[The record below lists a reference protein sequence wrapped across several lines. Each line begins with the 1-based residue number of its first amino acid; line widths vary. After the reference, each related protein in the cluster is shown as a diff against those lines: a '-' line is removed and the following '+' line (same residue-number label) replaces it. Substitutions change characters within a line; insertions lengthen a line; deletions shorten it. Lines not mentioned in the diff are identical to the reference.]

1 VKNTKLSSMIYPL
14 MQALDEEYLNCDAQF
29 GGKDQRKIFTFAM
42 KYLPQLQYKK
52 RIHLMN
58 PMIEGLNNEK
68 MSSSDLFSK
77 IEYTE
82 SKEEI
87 FKKIK
92 KCFCEEKS
100 TKGGLFQIIKYV
112 ILPILKIKGV
122 EMEIKTLDNNIFI
135 INSYDLLEKEFLA
148 GNVHPGD
155 LKMAV
160 SNYLELIIQ
169 PIRDVIK
176 RNEHIVREAYPN
188 EKNIF

>member
-1 VKNTKLSSMIYPL
+1 
-14 MQALDEEYLNCDAQF
+14 
-29 GGKDQRKIFTFAM
+29 
-42 KYLPQLQYKK
+42 
-52 RIHLMN
+52 
-58 PMIEGLNNEK
+58 
-68 MSSSDLFSK
+68 
-77 IEYTE
+77 
-82 SKEEI
+82 
-87 FKKIK
+87 
-92 KCFCEEKS
+92 EKS

-135 INSYDLLEKEFLA
+135 IDSYDLLEKEFLA

-176 RNEHIVREAYPN
+176 KNEHIVREAYPN